1 MRTRV
6 RLGRGI
12 GFEGSAGFVSA
23 LTATLVAM
31 AVGGCGESR
40 QGAWDTTPTASNGAV
55 EQSSTS
61 HHDELVAA
69 GEAAWAQRDELAQ
82 VDTAIQQ
89 FQAAVEAEPGDHESW
104 VKLSR
109 ALYFKSDCHLR
120 FQDGAD
126 EQFLASFEQGTQ
138 AAEHALV
145 ALSADFGERM
155 RAGTRIEEAVD
166 TLDASAVPALY
177 WRSSNLGKWAS
188 AKGFATLLSYK
199 DEIRAIMQRCLD
211 LDPTYNHYGPDRYF
225 GVFYGRAPSFAG
237 GDLEQSREHFET
249 SMEHEPNYFAT
260 HVLMAQ
266 DYAIKAQDR
275 ALFDQQLQWV
285 LSHDPESMPELAP
298 ENRCEQRKARE
309 LLENADEHF
318 E

>member
-1 MRTRV
+1 MRTTASFGTTCWATLCV
-6 RLGRGI
+6 TL
-12 GFEGSAGFVSA
+12 
-23 LTATLVAM
+23 LATLVTVAT
-31 AVGGCGESR
+31 GGCGESR
-40 QGAWDTTPTASNGAV
+40 EGAWNTAPTASSGATT
-55 EQSSTS
+55 EGSSS
-61 HHDELVAA
+61 RHDELVAA
-69 GEAAWAQRDELAQ
+69 GVAAWAQRDELAQ
-82 VDTAIQQ
+82 VDTAIEQW
-89 FQAAVEAEPGDHESW
+89 QAAVEADPSDYETW
-104 VKLSR
+104 VRLSR
-109 ALYFKSDCHLR
+109 AHYFKSDCHLR
-120 FQDGAD
+120 FAD
-126 EQFLASFEQGTQ
+126 DSEEPFLASFEAGTQ

-145 ALSADFGERM
+145 ALSSDFGERM

-188 AKGFATLLSYK
+188 AKGFATLISYK

-211 LDPTYNHYGPDRYF
+211 LDPAYNHYGPDRYF

-237 GDLEQSREHFET
+237 GDIELSREHFET

-275 ALFDQQLQWV
+275 ALFDAQLQWV
-285 LSHDPESMPELAP
+285 LTHDPESLPELAP
-298 ENRCEQRKARE
+298 ENRCEQHKARV
-309 LLENADEHF
+309 LLETADEHF

>member
-1 MRTRV
+1 MKATKY
-6 RLGRGI
+6 
-12 GFEGSAGFVSA
+12 GFGGTVLSV
-23 LTATLVAM
+23 LVAL
-31 AVGGCGESR
+31 ASIGCGER
-40 QGAWDTTPTASNGAV
+40 RVAVWDTTPTAASGTDAPAA
-55 EQSSTS
+55 TS
-61 HHDELVAA
+61 RHDELLAA
-69 GEAAWAQRDELAQ
+69 GLAAWAQRDDVAQ
-82 VDTAIQQ
+82 IDAAITQWR
-89 FQAAVEAEPGDHESW
+89 ATVEADPGDHETW
-104 VKLSR
+104 VRLSR
-109 ALYFKSDCHLR
+109 AYYFKSDCHLR
-120 FQDGAD
+120 FEDNAE
-126 EQFLASFEQGTQ
+126 EQFLTSFESGTQ
-138 AAEHALV
+138 AAERALV
-145 ALSADFGERM
+145 ALSSDFGERM

-225 GVFYGRAPSFAG
+225 GVFFGRAPSFAG
-237 GDLEQSREHFET
+237 GDLERSREHFET

-266 DYAIKAQDR
+266 DYGIKAQDR
-275 ALFDQQLQWV
+275 TLFDTQLAWV
-285 LSHDPESMPELAP
+285 LSHDPESLPELAP

-309 LLENADEHF
+309 LQSTADQHF